1 MSTEKLFVQHQSFI
15 SAIDSIRVPAS
26 VQEALKDKNW
36 IQAMN
41 EEMHA
46 LEKNGTWEIIEKPN
60 DKRPVGCRWI
70 YTVKYQSDGILDR

>member
-1 MSTEKLFVQHQSFI
+1 MSNEKLSVQHQSFI

-26 VQEALKDKNW
+26 VQEELKDKNW

-46 LEKNGTWEIIEKPN
+46 LEKMGL
-60 DKRPVGCRWI
+60 
-70 YTVKYQSDGILDR
+70 GILLRSQMTRGQ